1 MKTLYVFLLCLY
13 TSLTV
18 AAQPLCQIKHFS
30 VNNGLSQGVVVNIMQ
45 DKKGFLWFA
54 TWNGLNKFDGY
65 TFKNYKAFPGDGCT
79 LTTNRFSYI
88 TESKDGDIWC
98 KSYDNRAYLFDIQT
112 EKFID
117 ILLPIESSLQ
127 QTNIVSN
134 IYTLNKGITWITCE
148 QGYAF
153 RINEQTCKEGKD
165 IILYSSFNQNLKG
178 NKIFDIYEDSDGDEW
193 IMTDK
198 GVTII
203 GKKRINSDYPF
214 KMVKE
219 YNKRI
224 YLISTSG
231 KIAIY
236 DPKNGNIKF
245 QELPCPVTDIYSI
258 SSISPSN
265 DRIGL
270 GTDNGFITYDTEK
283 KKFQH
288 FNIQTATQPSN
299 EAHFFYQDKTGEVW
313 IFANTSGVIKLN
325 LQTGDKQ
332 HFTAPIQNLIQYE
345 RDNRYMIFE
354 DHEGTLWMS
363 PQKGHLCYY
372 DRDSNQLKLYFAD
385 ENNPASLFAPSIR
398 YYYTDRQQNVWITND
413 RGVDKISFY
422 PNKYKIRPIDN
433 GLEIRAFLA
442 DKQKRLWVAS
452 KKGNVRIYRPD
463 GTLEGYLSPQ
473 GIITPQEVTFG
484 KSVYCFMEDKQ
495 GNIWMG
501 TKKDGL
507 ILLKKKNEHSYLLQ
521 QFVHQPQDTYSLSNN
536 SVYSIIQDSHDNI
549 WIACYGGGLNLLS
562 HAPDGSTNFI
572 HSGNRLKNYPIS
584 TSLKI
589 RHIAEAPNGVL
600 LIGTTNGLLTFS
612 NKFDQPEEIKFYHS
626 NRIPNVDS
634 SLSSNDVMQ
643 IFTDSRKNTYVI
655 TFTGGISQIISKN
668 LLTEDIQFKSYTIKD
683 GLASDLVLSMLEDTQ
698 KQLWVISENTISKFN
713 PQQGTFE
720 NYGSNYF
727 QRELNLTE
735 AVPTLTSQKKI
746 VLGTNQGIL
755 EIDTEQMKK
764 SSYVPPIVFTGL
776 KIQGSQLHVALD
788 DIKELE
794 LNPSERNVTF
804 QFAAIDYVN
813 PDAIEYAYRL
823 QGLEEEWNEAGNNR
837 SATYINLPAGE
848 YQLQIRSSNSDGV
861 WTDNIRILPIHVL
874 PTFWETY
881 WAWLFYIVMFVLFTT
896 IIVYILFYI
905 YRLRHQVDLEQHLS
919 NIKLRFFTDISHE
932 LRTPLTLIS
941 SPVSE
946 ILAHEAISPTVRDH
960 LNLVHKN
967 TERMLRLVN
976 QLLDFRKTEIEGYK
990 LNFIHTDII
999 ALMQE
1004 TFERFHDTAEQ
1015 EALQMIIECNVK
1027 SFYAF
1032 IDKEACTKILSNLL
1046 SNAIKYA
1053 RSKIIVRF
1061 EAQDGERFTIDIM
1074 NDGKP
1079 ISEEIKEKIFE
1090 PFYRDDSSIHKSGT
1104 GLGLPLARSLAEMHE
1119 GSLTLEESPAGLII
1133 FRLRLPVNQPNSL
1146 KLEEEKAEV
1155 LTNPASERKYVTQE
1169 SRPTVLVVEDNT
1181 EMLHFIGQEINVH
1194 YNVVT
1199 TGNGEEAIARLQEY
1213 GIQLIISDIMMP
1225 VMDGFTLLK
1234 KIKTNLEFSHIPI
1247 ILLTA
1252 KNTLQSRME
1261 GLELGADAY
1270 IDKPFSMDLL
1280 LTQVTNLLNNR
1291 SNMRAYYFNSPIA
1304 NIKSMAYTKA
1314 DEKFLKKLND
1324 IIDSHIND
1332 VNLDVDMIADLM
1344 NLSRPTL
1351 YRKINGLSNVT
1362 PNELIKISR
1371 LKKAAELILQGDMRI
1386 YEIAEAVGF
1395 NSQSY
1400 FSRAFS
1406 KQFNMSP
1413 SQYAKENNIELK

>member
-1 MKTLYVFLLCLY
+1 MIRYCYGKSRKRLYIAHEIQGRSMKKNLMNYLYVLLFVVTAIELNARSYYFKSYEVEDGLSNNNVTCCVQDHYGFMWFGTRDGLNRFDGNKFHIIKNQTKQRGTLISSWITDLAISPSGELWVGTNMGVQKYDYQTDTFSLIKFTKGIGCTYLEFDHQGNLWMLLSGFSLIKYNEQSELHQNYLYKDSDPITSFYITPQDQIWATTLNGNVVLLDPTDNKFIPLNIHNGSDTLHIDNMTTLWASPSDNTLLIGTSDNGVKQVNIQTGVCRNVLTRQKNSPLY
-13 TSLTV
+13 TRDIFQVTNDEVWIATYNGIYIYQIPSNKTFHIEQDKCDPYSLSNNAIKQFCKDREGGLWICTDNGGINYLPPYLKFKKDYNIPG
-18 AAQPLCQIKHFS
+18 QKTINGDIIHDICQDANHNIWIGTEDAGLNKLDIRTQTYKNFQDKD
-30 VNNGLSQGVVVNIMQ
+30 GLSQSCIHGLTVIGDYLWIGTHANGVDVMDIRTEKIIKHYTIAPNPYASQNDIIVYLYKTRKNNLLI
-45 DKKGFLWFA
+45 A
-54 TWNGLNKFDGY
+54 TASGMYQYNPEKDIFEPLDQ
-65 TFKNYKAFPGDGCT
+65 FPGNC
-79 LTTNRFSYI
+79 R
-88 TESKDGDIWC
+88 
-98 KSYDNRAYLFDIQT
+98 IQT
-112 EKFID
+112 
-117 ILLPIESSLQ
+117 
-127 QTNIVSN
+127 
-134 IYTLNKGITWITCE
+134 
-148 QGYAF
+148 
-153 RINEQTCKEGKD
+153 
-165 IILYSSFNQNLKG
+165 
-178 NKIFDIYEDSDGDEW
+178 
-193 IMTDK
+193 
-198 GVTII
+198 
-203 GKKRINSDYPF
+203 
-214 KMVKE
+214 
-219 YNKRI
+219 
-224 YLISTSG
+224 
-231 KIAIY
+231 
-236 DPKNGNIKF
+236 
-245 QELPCPVTDIYSI
+245 
-258 SSISPSN
+258 
-265 DRIGL
+265 
-270 GTDNGFITYDTEK
+270 
-283 KKFQH
+283 
-288 FNIQTATQPSN
+288 
-299 EAHFFYQDKTGEVW
+299 
-313 IFANTSGVIKLN
+313 
-325 LQTGDKQ
+325 
-332 HFTAPIQNLIQYE
+332 
-345 RDNRYMIFE
+345 IFE
-354 DHEGTLWMS
+354 DHEGVIWAGTFNIGLYYFDPIRQKHGEFKLDSINTNANRTINHIHEDTKNNLWFATGNGVKMYDRNLKS
-363 PQKGHLCYY
+363 TTRYTTQDGLPSNVIYRIEEDPKGHM
-372 DRDSNQLKLYFAD
+372 
-385 ENNPASLFAPSIR
+385 
-398 YYYTDRQQNVWITND
+398 WI
-413 RGVDKISFY
+413 S
-422 PNKYKIRPIDN
+422 
-433 GLEIRAFLA
+433 
-442 DKQKRLWVAS
+442 
-452 KKGNVRIYRPD
+452 
-463 GTLEGYLSPQ
+463 
-473 GIITPQEVTFG
+473 
-484 KSVYCFMEDKQ
+484 
-495 GNIWMG
+495 
-501 TKKDGL
+501 
-507 ILLKKKNEHSYLLQ
+507 
-521 QFVHQPQDTYSLSNN
+521 
-536 SVYSIIQDSHDNI
+536 
-549 WIACYGGGLNLLS
+549 
-562 HAPDGSTNFI
+562 
-572 HSGNRLKNYPIS
+572 
-584 TSLKI
+584 
-589 RHIAEAPNGVL
+589 
-600 LIGTTNGLLTFS
+600 TTNGLAVL
-612 NKFDQPEEIKFYHS
+612 NPVNQEIKVFKKEHGLLS
-626 NRIPNVDS
+626 NQFNYNS
-634 SLSSNDVMQ
+634 SLKAKDGKLYFGTLKGLVRFHPDNIQQFSIQPKIYMTQ
-643 IFTDSRKNTYVI
+643 INYSDPDHNLLRQKDI
-655 TFTGGISQIISKN
+655 TFKKGITLEHNQSTFYIDYTSLSYQAPNLTQYAYCMEGLSSKWYHVVGENRVYFTKLPPGNYTFKVKAANLSGIWNDEPAMFQITILPPWWLSTKALILYEIIAIGCVVLLIFIISRHNKAN
-668 LLTEDIQFKSYTIKD
+668 IQ
-683 GLASDLVLSMLEDTQ
+683 Q
-698 KQLWVISENTISKFN
+698 KIQE
-713 PQQGTFE
+713 FE
-720 NYGSNYF
+720 N
-727 QRELNLTE
+727 EKE
-735 AVPTLTSQKKI
+735 
-746 VLGTNQGIL
+746 
-755 EIDTEQMKK
+755 
-764 SSYVPPIVFTGL
+764 
-776 KIQGSQLHVALD
+776 
-788 DIKELE
+788 KELY
-794 LNPSERNVTF
+794 
-804 QFAAIDYVN
+804 QAKIDFF
-813 PDAIEYAYRL
+813 
-823 QGLEEEWNEAGNNR
+823 
-837 SATYINLPAGE
+837 INIA
-848 YQLQIRSSNSDGV
+848 
-861 WTDNIRILPIHVL
+861 
-874 PTFWETY
+874 
-881 WAWLFYIVMFVLFTT
+881 
-896 IIVYILFYI
+896 
-905 YRLRHQVDLEQHLS
+905 
-919 NIKLRFFTDISHE
+919 HE
-932 LRTPLTLIS
+932 IRTPLSLIK
-941 SPVSE
+941 SPLEKVTRD
-946 ILAHEAISPTVRDH
+946 IKLSPSA
-960 LNLVHKN
+960 KN
-967 TERMLRLVN
+967 YLTIVDKNANRLLDLVN

-1199 TGNGEEAIARLQEY
+1199 AGNGEEAIARLQEY